1 MKKPK
6 ASQRLTLIHKEDRQG
21 EKQDKQGHAI
31 TPELAAY
38 LAELEAEKQTASGG
52 YSDYNK
58 TYFERFR
65 ENGDEYNDKQ
75 D

>member
-1 MKKPK
+1 MTKPK

-21 EKQDKQGHAI
+21 EKQDKQGRAV

-38 LAELEAEKQTASGG
+38 LAELERDRQAAAGG
-52 YSDYNK
+52 WNNEHQ

-65 ENGDEYNDKQ
+65 ETGE
-75 D
+75 